1 MVSKELLD
9 TYERLNTRLELY
21 KKATQRGNS
30 ISGLGV
36 IILFLSVIPI
46 IPSVLQEYYGIDF
59 FYSFAGGILFGLIL
73 IKVGQKVNE
82 RSSPPAKLST
92 LEEMFLKVVESL
104 KNIEAYQRQPEIKFL
119 RDEAYKKLLKIER
132 RLREP
137 PSDSYPFWQGL
148 ARELNENLR
157 LLKQN
162 LKEKIIPRIS
172 EGKEDDIKT
181 VFPIIEEFGRYLL
194 NPTIQKLK
202 DVNESMSELKPIQK
216 EKAMFI
222 PLKPFFERHPYLRY
236 CTILLMNGLCG
247 FLAFHIGINYL
258 HVSIDTAYTAAITLF
273 GTLTLGYITVVTKR
287 GK

>member
-1 MVSKELLD
+1 MLSKELLD
-9 TYERLNTRLELY
+9 VYERLNTRLELY

-30 ISGLGV
+30 LSGLGV

-82 RSSPPAKLST
+82 RSSPPAKLSI

-104 KNIEAYQRQPEIKFL
+104 KNIEAFQQQPEIKFL
-119 RDEAYKKLLKIER
+119 RDEAGKKLLKIER

-202 DVNESMSELKPIQK
+202 DVNESMSGLRPILK
-216 EKAMFI
+216 EKAALI
-222 PLKPFFERHPYLRY
+222 PFFERHPYLRH
-236 CTILLMNGLCG
+236 CVILLVIGSFG
-247 FLAFHIGINYL
+247 FLTFYVGATL
-258 HVSIDTAYTAAITLF
+258 LLVSTDTAYIAGTSII
-273 GTLTLGYITVVTKR
+273 GTLTVAYITIITR
-287 GK
+287 RERRA